1 VIGESDIPQ
10 NLRQDGRAGGDVS
23 PIVGGFVFLMF
34 EIGRMPDS
42 AS

>member
-10 NLRQDGRAGGDVS
+10 NLRQDGRAGGVS